1 MHRRSLFA
9 VLASVFALLAT
20 TQPSPAARAN
30 AVVGTGTPASC
41 TEAAF
46 DAALLAGGRIGFDC
60 GPSPKV
66 IVVTAAKTVKRDTS
80 LEGEDLIVL
89 SGDDKVGIIR
99 VGPGVAFELRHMTLT
114 AGNGGPEGGG
124 ALFNDGGVVL
134 VDHSAL
140 QDSTAV
146 GVAGGLA
153 SRGGRV
159 TLIDSELRGNKGPAA
174 GAIFS
179 TGTLDLIRSTVH
191 DNVAAASGGAMQVYG
206 AVTIRDS
213 SFVMNRADEGDGGA
227 LFVAKTGRVVIDG
240 SRFEDNRAVAENRV
254 GGGIAN
260 SGAIT
265 ITDSSLIHNYA
276 YSGGGLRNDKGNA
289 TLIRVRLF
297 ENGAYAGG
305 GVQNDTGTV
314 TILDSTLDANRALL
328 AGGGLANNGGRVSF
342 DRVTISH
349 NLVGDE
355 SHPGGGGGVYV
366 GSGEALL
373 ANATLSGNRAGY
385 GGGLFSAGG
394 ATTLGNATLI
404 DNTSGLDGDA
414 VFREGG
420 ILVLRNS
427 ILAVQLPKSAPTGTD
442 GARQQSLCGGA
453 ITSLGYNL
461 AEDGS
466 CLLNKTGDLEQ
477 AFAALGPLEDNGGP
491 TLTHLPRVDSPAI
504 DSGAPSACPATD
516 QRGQPRPY
524 GAGCDKG
531 AVEFVPPAPPTP
543 ISTATVL
550 PSATAT
556 PGSTAEATTTPSTIP
571 TTTAAAPSPTPTS
584 PAATAT
590 VTLAPSASPAASP
603 TAGATVHPFA
613 SATMTAVAPAGAL
626 FLPWLG
632 QPRGAGAPAGVRAR
646 PRIDDIPG
654 G

>member
-1 MHRRSLFA
+1 
-9 VLASVFALLAT
+9 
-20 TQPSPAARAN
+20 
-30 AVVGTGTPASC
+30 
-41 TEAAF
+41 
-46 DAALLAGGRIGFDC
+46 
-60 GPSPKV
+60 
-66 IVVTAAKTVKRDTS
+66 
-80 LEGEDLIVL
+80 
-89 SGDDKVGIIR
+89 
-99 VGPGVAFELRHMTLT
+99 
-114 AGNGGPEGGG
+114 
-124 ALFNDGGVVL
+124 
-134 VDHSAL
+134 
-140 QDSTAV
+140 
-146 GVAGGLA
+146 
-153 SRGGRV
+153 V

-254 GGGIAN
+254 GGGIAS

-276 YSGGGLRNDKGNA
+276 YSGGALRNDKGSA
-289 TLIRVRLF
+289 TLVRVRLF

-305 GVQNDTGTV
+305 GVQNDAGTV

-328 AGGGLANNGGRVSF
+328 AGGGLANNGGGVSF
-342 DRVTISH
+342 DRVTLSH
-349 NLVGDE
+349 NLVGDDT
-355 SHPGGGGGVYV
+355 HPGGGGGVYV

-373 ANATLSGNRAGY
+373 TNATLSGNRAGY

-394 ATTLGNATLI
+394 TTTLSNATLI
-404 DNTSGLDGDA
+404 DNTSGLGGDA

-420 ILVLRNS
+420 ILVLRSS
-427 ILAVQLPKSAPTGTD
+427 ILAGQLPVWARTGVA
-442 GARQQSLCGGA
+442 GAQQQSLCGGA

-461 AEDGS
+461 AEDES
-466 CLLNKTGDLEQ
+466 CLLKKTGDLEQ

-491 TLTHLPRVDSPAI
+491 TLTHLPRVDSPVI
-504 DSGAPSACPATD
+504 DSGAPTACPATD

-531 AVEFVPPAPPTP
+531 AVEFVPPATPTP
-543 ISTATVL
+543 SVTPTDL

-556 PGSTAEATTTPSTIP
+556 LESTTEPTSTTSPTA
-571 TTTAAAPSPTPTS
+571 TTTAAAPSPTPMS

-590 VTLAPSASPAASP
+590 VTPPPPASPEASP
-603 TAGATVHPFA
+603 TPDATVLPP
-613 SATMTAVAPAGAL
+613 ATATLATVAPAGAL

-632 QPRGAGAPAGVRAR
+632 QPRGAGAHAGVRAR
-646 PRIDDIPG
+646 PRIDGIPCG
-654 G
+654 